1 MPFIIFFYFF
11 IHIFMKKLD
20 LHEFEIIGTE
30 IGYPFYV
37 YDDGSYGKRRRKAKL
52 RTILEVQDCVEK
64 PDVNNRGKFVQ
75 HVVTQ
80 QVEVDDASYKQ
91 AKFEGTTYNKK
102 TEKSGP
108 ESYAQMVALQ
118 HARQLLR
125 AKKTLD
131 SKDLFLICKYAS
143 AIFVRKYVFDRVVFS
158 ANRVE
163 AWSCLLA
170 RTDIPELL
178 TFVKRHLAEHGNDVV
193 LCESLILFANEEI
206 VSWFVQQKKIVHFCD
221 ELEIA
226 LLRRCFANKNF
237 YLLERY
243 LKCCGMYPKY
253 RLNPKPQ
260 RVLVEEAIHNKEV
273 LGWFKSYFVKDALL

>member
-1 MPFIIFFYFF
+1 
-11 IHIFMKKLD
+11 MKKLD
-20 LHEFEIIGTE
+20 LHEFDAIGAK
-30 IGYPFYV
+30 IGYPFYI
-37 YDDGSYGKRRRKAKL
+37 YHDGSYGKRRRKAKL

-64 PDVNNRGKFVQ
+64 PDVNSRGKFVQ

-178 TFVKRHLAEHGNDVV
+178 TFVQKHLYEYGNDVV
-193 LCESLILFANEEI
+193 LCEALIRYANADV
-206 VSWFVQQKKIVHFCD
+206 VSWYVQQKRMLHFCD
-221 ELEIA
+221 ALEIA
-226 LLRRCFANKNF
+226 LLRRCCKEGKF
-237 YLLERY
+237 YLLELY
-243 LKCCGMYPKY
+243 LNNCSQDTKY
-253 RLNPKPQ
+253 RLSAKASQ
-260 RVLVEEAIHNKEV
+260 MLVAEAVRNQVVFRWYKN
-273 LGWFKSYFVKDALL
+273 YFVKDVLL